1 MSRELIKGI
10 FLLLVGAL
18 MLGGSGIFVKISES
32 SPSLIAFYRSLFA
45 LPFLY
50 VWMKFEER
58 KKSPDITWDKKT
70 FFFLLLGGY
79 VLPWICQFGIGL
91 CPLPQLPMQL

>member
-1 MSRELIKGI
+1 MSRDLIKGI

-58 KKSPDITWDKKT
+58 KKSPDITWDKKN
-70 FFFLLLGGY
+70 FSFWELGEY
-79 VLPWICQFGIGL
+79 CFAWEL
-91 CPLPQLPMQL
+91 